1 MQTNKLLLRGIVP
14 PMVTPLLD
22 NDTLDKDGV
31 KKLIEH
37 MIGGGVHGLFILGT
51 TGEAPSLSY
60 AVRYELIKMTCD
72 IVAGRVPV
80 LVGIT
85 DTSISESI
93 KIADYAAECGA
104 AGVVSAPP
112 YYFAPA
118 QQELIEFYN
127 ELADALPLP
136 LFLYN
141 MPSHVK
147 VVFDPPTVKELA
159 KHPNI
164 VGLKDSS
171 ANMVYFQSLIH
182 IMREDPD
189 FSLLVGPEELTA
201 ESVMMGAAGGV
212 NGGANM
218 FPKLYVDL
226 YDAAV
231 ARDLDKVR
239 ELQVRVMEIS
249 TTIYK
254 IGKYGSSY
262 LKGVKCALSL
272 MGICDDYMAAPFREF
287 RTEERKKVQEILEKL
302 GIKIVNP

>member
-1 MQTNKLLLRGIVP
+1 MKLKGIVP
-14 PMVTPLLD
+14 PMVTPLVD
-22 NDTLDKDGV
+22 NDTLDKQGIER
-31 KKLIEH
+31 LIEH
-37 MIGGGVHGLFILGT
+37 MISGGIHGLFILGT

-60 AVRYELIKMTCD
+60 SLRYEFIELACKQ
-72 IVAGRVPV
+72 VNGRVPV

-85 DTSISESI
+85 DTSMTESI
-93 KIADYAAECGA
+93 AMAEHAAKCGA
-104 AGVVSAPP
+104 SAVVSAPP

-118 QQELIEFYN
+118 QQELIEFYTD
-127 ELADALPLP
+127 LADKLPLP

-147 VVFDPPTVKELA
+147 VVFEPQTVKELA

-164 VGLKDSS
+164 IGLKDSS

-182 IMREDPD
+182 LVREYPD

-201 ESVMMGAAGGV
+201 ESVMMGADGGV

-226 YDAAV
+226 YHAAL
-231 ARDLDKVR
+231 DLDYERVR
-239 ELQVRVMEIS
+239 ALQEQVMEIS

-254 IGKYGSSY
+254 VGKYGSSY
-262 LKGVKCALSL
+262 LKGVKCVLSL
-272 MGICDDYMAAPFREF
+272 LGICNDFMAEPFRKFRAEERNKVKQILDKMGIP
-287 RTEERKKVQEILEKL
+287 VQ
-302 GIKIVNP
+302 NP

>member
-1 MQTNKLLLRGIVP
+1 
-14 PMVTPLLD
+14 MVTPLVD
-22 NDTLDKDGV
+22 NDTLDKPGLER
-31 KKLIEH
+31 LIEH
-37 MIGGGVHGLFILGT
+37 MICGGVHGLFILGT

-60 AVRYELIKMTCD
+60 ALRYEVIVETCR
-72 IVAGRVPV
+72 IVNNRIPV

-85 DTSISESI
+85 DTSMTESLRM
-93 KIADYAAECGA
+93 AEHAARCGA
-104 AGVVSAPP
+104 SAVVSAPP

-127 ELADALPLP
+127 DLADRLPLP

-147 VVFDPPTVKELA
+147 VVFEPSTVKELS

-171 ANMVYFQSLIH
+171 SNMVYFQSLIH
-182 IMREDPD
+182 LLKNDPG

-201 ESVMMGAAGGV
+201 ESVMMGADGGV

-226 YDAAV
+226 YEAALE
-231 ARDLDKVR
+231 LDYERVR
-239 ELQVRVMEIS
+239 ALQEQVMEIS

-254 IGKYGSSY
+254 VGKYGSSY
-262 LKGVKCALSL
+262 LKGVKCVLSL
-272 MGICDDYMAAPFREF
+272 LGICSDYMASPFRQF
-287 RTEERKKVQEILEKL
+287 REEERARVRSVLEAMNIPVK
-302 GIKIVNP
+302 NP

>member
-1 MQTNKLLLRGIVP
+1 MKLRGIVP
-14 PMVTPLLD
+14 PMVTPLVD
-22 NDTLDKDGV
+22 NDTLDKAGAAR
-31 KKLIEH
+31 LIEH
-37 MIGGGVHGLFILGT
+37 MIEGGIHGLFILGT

-60 AVRYELIKMTCD
+60 SLRYEFIELVCKQVNRRI
-72 IVAGRVPV
+72 PV

-85 DTSISESI
+85 DTSIKESI
-93 KIADYAAECGA
+93 KMAEHAAKCGA
-104 AGVVSAPP
+104 SAVVSAPP

-127 ELADALPLP
+127 DLADQLPLP
-136 LFLYN
+136 LYLYN

-147 VVFDPPTVKELA
+147 VVFEPQTVKELA

-182 IMREDPD
+182 LVKDDPE

-201 ESVMMGAAGGV
+201 ESVMMGADGGV

-226 YDAAV
+226 YNAAL
-231 ARDLDKVR
+231 DLDYERVR
-239 ELQVRVMEIS
+239 ALQEQVMEIS

-262 LKGVKCALSL
+262 LKGVKCVLSL
-272 MGICDDYMAAPFREF
+272 LGICDDFMAAPFRKF
-287 RTEERKKVQEILEKL
+287 RMEERDKVKEVLHNM
-302 GIKIVNP
+302 GVSIVNS

>member
-1 MQTNKLLLRGIVP
+1 MSKEPKKLKGIIP
-14 PMVTPLLD
+14 PMVTPLTD
-22 NDTLDKDGV
+22 NDTLDRPGLERLV
-31 KKLIEH
+31 EH
-37 MIGGGVHGLFILGT
+37 MIGGGIHGLFILGT

-60 AVRYELIKMTCD
+60 ALRYEVIERTCKL
-72 IVAGRVPV
+72 VNGRIPV

-85 DTSISESI
+85 DTSMQESI
-93 KIADYAAECGA
+93 RMAEHAAHCGA
-104 AGVVSAPP
+104 AAVVSAPP

-127 ELADALPLP
+127 DLADRLPLP

-147 VVFDPPTVKELA
+147 VMFEPATVRELA

-182 IMREDPD
+182 LLKDDPG
-189 FSLLVGPEELTA
+189 FSLLVGPEELAA
-201 ESVMMGAAGGV
+201 ESVMMGADGGV

-226 YDAAV
+226 YEAAL
-231 ARDLDKVR
+231 DLDYERVR
-239 ELQVRVMEIS
+239 ALQEQVMEIS

-254 IGKYGSSY
+254 VGKYGSSY
-262 LKGVKCALSL
+262 LKGVKCVLSL
-272 MGICDDYMAAPFREF
+272 LGVCDDWMAAPFRRF
-287 RTEERKKVQEILEKL
+287 RPEERAKVRGYLESMN
-302 GIKIVNP
+302 IPVSDQ

>member
-1 MQTNKLLLRGIVP
+1 MKLKGIVP
-14 PMVTPLLD
+14 PMVTPLID
-22 NDTLDKDGV
+22 NDTLDTVGIEHLV
-31 KKLIEH
+31 EH
-37 MIGGGVHGLFILGT
+37 MIAGGIHGMFILGT

-60 AVRYELIKMTCD
+60 SLRYEFIDRVCRL
-72 IVAGRVPV
+72 VNGRIPV

-85 DTSISESI
+85 DTSMQESI
-93 KIADYAAECGA
+93 KMAEHAAKCGA
-104 AGVVSAPP
+104 AAVVSAPP

-127 ELADALPLP
+127 SLADRLPLP

-147 VVFDPPTVKELA
+147 VIFEPQTVKELSR
-159 KHPNI
+159 HPNI

-182 IMREDPD
+182 LLKNDPN

-201 ESVMMGAAGGV
+201 ESVMMGADGGV

-226 YDAAV
+226 YNAAL
-231 ARDLDKVR
+231 DLDYERVR
-239 ELQVRVMEIS
+239 ALQEQVMEIS

-262 LKGVKCALSL
+262 LKGVKCVLSL
-272 MGICDDYMAAPFREF
+272 LGICNDFMAEPFRKF
-287 RTEERKKVQEILEKL
+287 RAEERSKVREVLENM
-302 GIKIVNP
+302 GVPVINP

>member
-1 MQTNKLLLRGIVP
+1 MKLRGIVP
-14 PMVTPLLD
+14 PMVTPLVD
-22 NDTLDKDGV
+22 NDTLDKSGAER
-31 KKLIEH
+31 LIEH
-37 MIGGGVHGLFILGT
+37 MISGGIHGLFILGT

-60 AVRYELIKMTCD
+60 TLRYEFIELVCKQ
-72 IVAGRVPV
+72 VNGRIPV

-85 DTSISESI
+85 DTSIKESV
-93 KIADYAAECGA
+93 KMAEHAAKYGA
-104 AGVVSAPP
+104 SAVVSAPP

-118 QQELIEFYN
+118 QQELLEFYN
-127 ELADALPLP
+127 DLADQLPLP
-136 LFLYN
+136 LYLYN

-147 VVFDPPTVKELA
+147 VVFEPQTVKELA

-182 IMREDPD
+182 LVKDDPE

-201 ESVMMGAAGGV
+201 ESVMMGADGGV

-226 YDAAV
+226 YNAAL
-231 ARDLDKVR
+231 DLDYERVR
-239 ELQVRVMEIS
+239 ALQEQVMEIS

-262 LKGVKCALSL
+262 LKGVKCVLSL
-272 MGICDDYMAAPFREF
+272 LGICDDFMAAPFRKF
-287 RTEERKKVQEILEKL
+287 RTEERAKVKEILYQM
-302 GIKIVNP
+302 GVSISNP

>member
-1 MQTNKLLLRGIVP
+1 MKLRGIVP

-22 NDTLDKDGV
+22 NDTLDKAGSQ
-31 KKLIEH
+31 KLIEH
-37 MIGGGVHGLFILGT
+37 MIAGGIHGLFILGT

-60 AVRYELIKMTCD
+60 SLRYEFIEMVCRQVD
-72 IVAGRVPV
+72 GRIPV

-85 DTSISESI
+85 DTSMQESI
-93 KIADYAAECGA
+93 KMAEHAATCGA
-104 AGVVSAPP
+104 SAVVSAPP

-118 QQELIEFYN
+118 QQELIEFYTD
-127 ELADALPLP
+127 LADSLPLP
-136 LFLYN
+136 LYLYN

-147 VVFDPPTVKELA
+147 VIFEPQTVKELA

-182 IMREDPD
+182 LVKDDPE

-201 ESVMMGAAGGV
+201 ESVMMGADGGV

-218 FPKLYVDL
+218 FPRLYVDL
-226 YDAAV
+226 YNAAL
-231 ARDLDKVR
+231 DLDYERVR
-239 ELQVRVMEIS
+239 VLQEQVMEIS

-254 IGKYGSSY
+254 VGKYGSSY
-262 LKGVKCALSL
+262 LKGVKCVLSL
-272 MGICDDYMAAPFREF
+272 LGICDDYMAKPFRKF
-287 RTEERKKVQEILEKL
+287 QPEERAKVRVILEKMGL
-302 GIKIVNP
+302 ILTNP